1 MAAYK
6 CLRKVLSPGQV
17 FQEKIEEAVI
27 CNLPKYQKGETIMKK
42 LYKIE
47 LSEFELNFVLS
58 ALDDAANHFE
68 DNSYNELS
76 KDIITQKEN
85 QDNE

>member
-1 MAAYK
+1 
-6 CLRKVLSPGQV
+6 
-17 FQEKIEEAVI
+17 
-27 CNLPKYQKGETIMKK
+27 MKK